1 MVFGY
6 MQAKEANMPME
17 TLRLRSKASGRGLR
31 PHVC

>member
-17 TLRLRSKASGRGLR
+17 TLRIRSKACLTETEG
-31 PHVC
+31 